1 MIWENTRD
9 EEERRKNTIRI
20 QRRFIMEKLIFPLY
34 LVQIY
39 KFVLELKD
47 VQIIRSNKFYFFPY
61 LFESDDIFIILSLC
75 FCNFVT
81 IMNY

>member
-1 MIWENTRD
+1 
-9 EEERRKNTIRI
+9 
-20 QRRFIMEKLIFPLY
+20 MEKLIFPLY

>member
-9 EEERRKNTIRI
+9 EERRKNTIRI

-34 LVQIY
+34 LVKIY

-47 VQIIRSNKFYFFPY
+47 VQIIRSNKFYFFLY
-61 LFESDDIFIILSLC
+61 LFESDDIFSILSLC
-75 FCNFVT
+75 IVFL
-81 IMNY
+81 